1 MASKT
6 RIFFT
11 NAISLTLTALLIRG
25 ISVVFNIYVSNV
37 AGSEA
42 MGLFS
47 LIGSVYSFA
56 VTIAASSI
64 NLGTARLVSDA
75 LGTFDRSLAKK
86 TASKALRCCSVTG
99 GTATVLLLA
108 FSEKISEYVLG
119 DMRACRSLQI
129 LALTL
134 LPIAVCSCLSG
145 YFTAVRRVKVTSAVQ
160 IIVQFS
166 KIAVTAIFLSFFAD
180 LGAEEAC
187 ISLVLGITASEL
199 LSFII
204 TFILY
209 LYDKHKYLSDTS
221 SDDNINISVP
231 ITRRLLSITAP
242 VTFSAGIRSAL
253 TAIQHVLI
261 PRGIAASGKS
271 WTNALSSYGALHG
284 MALPLLLFPQ
294 AFVSSFSGLL
304 IPEISECHV
313 QRNFSRLKRVSFR
326 SMTMSLIFSIGV
338 AGIMVFFSQ
347 QLGIIIYNS
356 EETALYIRV
365 LAPLIPVMYVDSAAD
380 AILKGSGYQVYSMN
394 VNIIDTLTSCIF
406 AVTLIPKIGIW
417 GYVISI
423 YATEILNTSLS
434 MAKMISVS
442 GIKPKIIHQ
451 IAMPILCIIGATNIS
466 QLIFGIINIH
476 LPQIVAL
483 TLNIT
488 VSILIYILLLHLT
501 HTVGNDELEFIN
513 ASLMSEKRYNMKF
526 GKASK
531 IEKPSPQLVCGD
543 GKQNRNI

>member
-47 LIGSVYSFA
+47 LIGSVYGFA
-56 VTIAASSI
+56 ITVAASSV

-75 LGTFDRSLAKK
+75 LGTSDLALAKK
-86 TASKALRCCSVTG
+86 TASKALKYCIVTG
-99 GTATVLLLA
+99 GSATVLLLA
-108 FSEKISEYVLG
+108 FSKAISEYVLG
-119 DMRACRSLQI
+119 DLRACRSLQI

-134 LPIAVCSCLSG
+134 LPIAICSCLSG
-145 YFTAVRRVKVTSAVQ
+145 YFTAVRRVKATAAVQ
-160 IIVQFS
+160 IIVQLS
-166 KIAVTAIFLSFFAD
+166 KIAVTAMFLSFFAE

-187 ISLVLGITASEL
+187 ISLVIGITASEVLSL
-199 LSFII
+199 LI

-209 LYDKHKYLSDTS
+209 LHDKSKQLNDTCHGEDANVS
-221 SDDNINISVP
+221 DNI
-231 ITRRLLSITAP
+231 TRKLLSITVP
-242 VTFSAGIRSAL
+242 VTFSACIRSAL

-261 PRGIAASGKS
+261 PRGIAASGSS
-271 WTNALSSYGALHG
+271 WANALSSYGALHG

-313 QRNFSRLKRVSFR
+313 QQNFDRLKRVSFR
-326 SMTMSLIFSIGV
+326 SMTLSLIFSIGV
-338 AGIMVFFSQ
+338 AGIMIFFSQ
-347 QLGIIIYNS
+347 QLGMIIYNS

-365 LAPLIPVMYVDSAAD
+365 LAPLIPVMYVDSATD

-394 VNIIDTLTSCIF
+394 VNIIDTLTSCIL
-406 AVTLIPKIGIW
+406 AITLIPKMGIW

-451 IAMPILCIIGATNIS
+451 VAMPILCIIGATNIS
-466 QLIFGIINIH
+466 RLIFSFIKASLKPWAALAFNI
-476 LPQIVAL
+476 A
-483 TLNIT
+483 
-488 VSILIYILLLHLT
+488 VSVLIYILLLRLT
-501 HTVGNDELEFIN
+501 HTVGSDELEFIN

-526 GKASK
+526 GKAAK
-531 IEKPSPQLVCGD
+531 RNEPPHLMCG
-543 GKQNRNI
+543 GKQS